1 MQGNW
6 SHEGVRRNMRLSL
19 RNPIAISLLGLGIV
33 VGFGLAGGVVLAAS
47 HARGDAAVEAEPPNV
62 VAGDFTTGGDPADQI
77 HVAYVPNGFDRS
89 DDEVQNYDSG
99 AQMHS
104 QKYTGDMSSFDIEAI
119 RRPEP
124 LDRGSDLG
132 FPTDVTRVS
141 VGGHTALLLTAS
153 DGNDEVS
160 VVEWPQ
166 GPTIIKVI
174 GNHLPTNELL
184 KIADGLSV
192 TGSND

>member
-1 MQGNW
+1 
-6 SHEGVRRNMRLSL
+6 
-19 RNPIAISLLGLGIV
+19 
-33 VGFGLAGGVVLAAS
+33 
-47 HARGDAAVEAEPPNV
+47 
-62 VAGDFTTGGDPADQI
+62 
-77 HVAYVPNGFDRS
+77 
-89 DDEVQNYDSG
+89 VQNYDSG